1 MNNRILTRDDFL
13 DDADKIGCNVAAIR
27 AVAEVESSGS
37 GFDLLGRPKTLF
49 EGHIFY
55 KLTKGRYY
63 KSHPTLCYP
72 KWTKQFYGKT
82 RDVEW
87 ARLQTAIA
95 LDRTAALMSAS
106 WGTFQ
111 IMGNN
116 YATCGFYSVDEFV
129 EAQYESANRHLDC
142 FTEFVLDRGL
152 SDELREL
159 RWADFARIYNGASF
173 KLNNYDTKMANAY
186 AKFSAEEE
194 RFLEEDSKLEESE
207 SYWQP
212 IDTIDCTVAD
222 GSFSAL
228 SGGTNTTLDLV
239 LV

>member
-1 MNNRILTRDDFL
+1 MSNRILTRDDFI
-13 DDADKIGCNVAAIR
+13 DDAHKIGCNVAAIR

-37 GFDLLGRPKTLF
+37 GFDSAGRPKTLF

-55 KLTKGRYY
+55 KLTKGRFS
-63 KSHPTLCYP
+63 KSHPTVCYP

-82 RDVEW
+82 REVEF
-87 ARLQTAIA
+87 ARLQLAMS

-116 YATCGFYSVDEFV
+116 YAICGFSTVEEFV
-129 EAQYESANRHLDC
+129 QAQYEDANSHLQC

-152 SDELREL
+152 ADELRDL
-159 RWADFARIYNGASF
+159 RWADFARIYNGASYR
-173 KLNNYDTKMANAY
+173 LNNYDVKMAAAY
-186 AKFSAEEE
+186 SKFAKEEE
-194 RFLEEDSKLEESE
+194 NLARLENQST
-207 SYWQP
+207 SYWEP
-212 IDTIDCTVAD
+212 AD
-222 GSFSAL
+222 IEQGSFAQLAS
-228 SGGTNTTLDLV
+228 SDPLDLI

>member
-1 MNNRILTRDDFL
+1 MNNRILTREDFL

-55 KLTKGRYY
+55 KLTKGRYA
-63 KSHPTLCYP
+63 KSHPSLCYP

-82 RDVEW
+82 REAEW
-87 ARLQTAIA
+87 TRLQAAIS
-95 LDRTAALMSAS
+95 LDRIAALMSAS

-116 YATCGFYSVDEFV
+116 YAVCGFYSVEEFV

-152 SDELREL
+152 ADELRDL

-186 AKFSAEEE
+186 LKFIKEEQLILDHE
-194 RFLEEDSKLEESE
+194 HRQSVAE

-212 IDTIDCTVAD
+212 PDVLDSAAAP
-222 GSFSAL
+222 GSFAAL
-228 SGGTNTTLDLV
+228 SNSYNNIDLV
-239 LV
+239 LT